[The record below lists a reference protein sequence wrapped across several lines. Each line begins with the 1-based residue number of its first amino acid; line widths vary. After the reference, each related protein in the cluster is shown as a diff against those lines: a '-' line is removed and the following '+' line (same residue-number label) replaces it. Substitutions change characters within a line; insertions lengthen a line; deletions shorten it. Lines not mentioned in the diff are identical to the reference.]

1 MYWKCVLYSQVLDF
15 KIVVF
20 ILYKKVFDLK
30 KNLDKFIQCISLLFI
45 QIIKNININVK
56 SNGFLVDMGYVF
68 CNVCYFYII
77 KENIFNL
84 YVYY

>member
-20 ILYKKVFDLK
+20 ILYKEVFDLK
-30 KNLDKFIQCISLLFI
+30 KNLDKFIQCISFLFI